1 MILPPKD
8 CDRCGL
14 CNGRNNIVLPTG
26 NLDSPVVFVGE
37 APGENE
43 DLQGVPF
50 VGRAGKILDDA
61 MTAAGITRK
70 DVMITNTVKCRPPN
84 NRYPT
89 S

>member
-1 MILPPKD
+1 MITPPSD

-14 CNGRNNIVLPTG
+14 CKGRNNIVLPTG
-26 NLDSPVVFVGE
+26 NLQSGIVFIGE

-61 MTAAGITRK
+61 MAAAGITRN
-70 DVMITNTVKCRPPN
+70 DVMITNTVKWD
-84 NRYPT
+84 
-89 S
+89 SWIDEI